1 MGGFR
6 QGYGKNPGLS
16 IAQQQKLTSFSAG
29 EGKIGTMERS
39 ESIPKNVLISCGV
52 LFLTAALV
60 VSLAMAG
67 GALFVALGG

>member
-1 MGGFR
+1 MGGF
-6 QGYGKNPGLS
+6 QQAYGKNPGLS

-39 ESIPKNVLISCGV
+39 ESLSKNVLFSCGV

-60 VSLAMAG
+60 VCLFLAGA
-67 GALFVALGG
+67 ALFVALGG

>member
-6 QGYGKNPGLS
+6 RAYGKNSGLS

-29 EGKIGTMERS
+29 EGKIGTMERF
-39 ESIPKNVLISCGV
+39 ESLPKNMLISCGV

-60 VSLAMAG
+60 VSLALAG
-67 GALFVALGG
+67 VALFVALGG

>member
-6 QGYGKNPGLS
+6 QAYGKNPGLS

-60 VSLAMAG
+60 VSLALAG
-67 GALFVALGG
+67 VTLFVALGG